1 MSGSAL
7 RKAKPAPRKCVA
19 AQDSGSASLNQTI
32 RNDIESRIMSGEWPP
47 GFRLPFEHEMM
58 QHYGCSRMTVS
69 KALSALS
76 AQGLITRRRRAGSVV
91 AAPSAERAV
100 LQIRDFAMEAQRSGK
115 TYRHAILERRLE
127 PVDAA
132 TARRTGLKTGAKT
145 LYIATR
151 HELEGVTEAYEERI
165 VNLAAVPQARQE
177 SFADLPVG
185 TWLLQRVPWSDA
197 EHVIAAIN
205 ADAKLARRLG
215 VEKNAACLMLERR
228 TWQNGV
234 FLTEARIYYPGHL
247 HRLVGRFSPTGN
259 AEFGKARTS

>member
-1 MSGSAL
+1 MKQATL
-7 RKAKPAPRKCVA
+7 RKTKAIAPMVAKT
-19 AQDSGSASLNQTI
+19 QDSGASLNQTI
-32 RNDIESRIMSGEWPP
+32 RNDIESRIISGEWPP

-76 AQGLITRRRRAGSVV
+76 AQGLITRRRRTGSVV
-91 AAPSAERAV
+91 AAPSAERAIM
-100 LQIRDFAMEAQRSGK
+100 QIRDFATEAQMSGK
-115 TYRHAILERRLE
+115 TYRHDILERRVE
-127 PVDAA
+127 PADAA
-132 TARRTGLKTGAKT
+132 TAHRTGLKTGART
-145 LYIATR
+145 LYVATR
-151 HELEGVTEAYEERI
+151 HVLEGVIEAYEERI
-165 VNLAAVPQARQE
+165 VSLSAVPQARRE
-177 SFADLPVG
+177 TFAELPVG

-215 VEKNAACLMLERR
+215 VEKNSACLMLERR

-234 FLTEARIYYPGHL
+234 FLTEARIYYPGRL

-259 AEFGKARTS
+259 ADFGATQ